1 MFAFYSGAQTMFL
14 TSSPQIPIENT
25 RDVLSSSQWELLTV
39 KDYSTHI
46 DLHASKGDNLYIKY
60 KQDLEAGKKNSYK
73 TIEVRQSVA
82 KFDFIF
88 VIF

>member
-1 MFAFYSGAQTMFL
+1 MFL

-46 DLHASKGDNLYIKY
+46 DLHASKEIICISNISRTWKLAKRTVT
-60 KQDLEAGKKNSYK
+60 KQLRLDKVL
-73 TIEVRQSVA
+73 QSLIL
-82 KFDFIF
+82 FL
-88 VIF
+88 